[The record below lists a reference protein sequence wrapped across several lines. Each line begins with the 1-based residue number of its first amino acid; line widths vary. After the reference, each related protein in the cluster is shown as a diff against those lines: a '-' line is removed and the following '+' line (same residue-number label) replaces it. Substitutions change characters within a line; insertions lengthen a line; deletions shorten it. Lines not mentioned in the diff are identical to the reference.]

1 MSLLSDRE
9 KELVA
14 EDVKDL
20 IMASDQ
26 EATLLRSAPGERLYG
41 SDDLSFAEVGT
52 FPLEFIETPAEDL
65 AQKIDANA
73 CVLPDLDIRAE
84 DRLNVGVDKFRVQSV
99 QEERCFGAVTH
110 KVIKLV
116 RLHGR

>member
-1 MSLLSDRE
+1 MSLLSNRE
-9 KELVA
+9 KNVVA

-20 IMASDQ
+20 IAASDQ
-26 EATLLRSAPGERLYG
+26 EATQLRTTPGERLYG

-65 AQKIDANA
+65 AQKIDASA
-73 CVLPDLDIRAE
+73 CVLPDLDIRPE
-84 DRLNVGVDKFRVQSV
+84 DRLSVGADKFRVQSV
-99 QEERCFGAVTH
+99 QEERCFGMVTH